1 MTIEPD
7 TKDWTW
13 VLDEPCAECG
23 FVASDVLASDVA
35 RRVRATVPLFRE
47 SLASPTAAE
56 RPSPTSWSPLEYACH
71 VRDVHRLY
79 TFRLGLMLEH
89 EDPEFPNWDQ
99 CSGHNH
105 AYPPEQAIDLEA
117 TYPGWYKAVRWQRW
131 FSRAQ
136 DKHVIDLQ
144 AAFSPVFEYYPK
156 CDRAVGY
163 AYAEFSAERRQE
175 IKIQLGLQDATKVW
189 FNGTLIFETEHQVPH
204 DQFEEE
210 SVDNA

>member
-89 EDPEFPNWDQ
+89 DDPEFPNWDQ
-99 CSGHNH
+99 DESAVAGRYGEQDPAVVADELADSAEAMAA
-105 AYPPEQAIDLEA
+105 AYEA
-117 TYPGWYKAVRWQRW
+117 VGADEWQRTGRRSDDKHFTVDT
-131 FSRAQ
+131 FSRYFLH
-136 DKHVIDLQ
+136 DIEHHVWD
-144 AAFSPVFEYYPK
+144 VT
-156 CDRAVGY
+156 DRPAG
-163 AYAEFSAERRQE
+163 SW
-175 IKIQLGLQDATKVW
+175 L
-189 FNGTLIFETEHQVPH
+189 
-204 DQFEEE
+204 
-210 SVDNA
+210 